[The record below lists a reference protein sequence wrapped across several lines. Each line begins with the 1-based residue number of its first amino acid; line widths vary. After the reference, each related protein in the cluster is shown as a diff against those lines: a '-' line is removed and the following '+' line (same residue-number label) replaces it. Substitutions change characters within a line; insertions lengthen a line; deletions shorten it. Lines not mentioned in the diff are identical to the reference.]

1 MSAPDPRILNLVTPP
16 PSGEAPIPFERLVAA
31 ARAALPAD
39 MPTDPSKIL
48 VGLDLDGTVL
58 LPTGV
63 SDRVRAEL
71 AAAAAAGLRTVIATG
86 RSIESTVPV
95 LDQLGS
101 ARGLAVC
108 SNGAVRARF
117 APDAPR
123 GVVESDVDLFDPG
136 ELIDLV
142 AEGMPGAIFGLEI
155 PELLLVSA
163 PFPPGELIEEHE
175 VVPLERMRTA
185 KAIKV
190 VVRAPGVD
198 RAEFAETLD
207 RLGVYERWECSV
219 GWTSWA
225 DILPLGVTKA
235 TGLQV
240 LADRLGVPASGTV
253 AIGDGTNDVP
263 MIRWANFGVVMG
275 GASADIK
282 AEGDHVTGA
291 VENDGAAAVIRALL
305 EHCGVA
311 EQ

>member
-16 PSGEAPIPFERLVAA
+16 PSGEAPIPFERLVAE

-39 MPTDPSKIL
+39 MPKDPARIL

-71 AAAAAAGLRTVIATG
+71 AAAASAGLRTVIATG

-117 APDAPR
+117 DPDAPG
-123 GVVESDVDLFDPG
+123 GVAEADLEVFDPS

-142 AEGMPGAIFGLEI
+142 SAGMPGAIFGLEI
-155 PELLLVSA
+155 PEMLLVSA
-163 PFPPGELIEEHE
+163 PFPPGELIEEHRI
-175 VVPLERMRTA
+175 VPLEEMRAA

-190 VVRAPGVD
+190 VVRAPGME
-198 RAEFAETLD
+198 RADFAATLEG
-207 RLGVYERWECSV
+207 LGVYERWECSV

-225 DILPLGVTKA
+225 DVLPLGVTKA
-235 TGLQV
+235 TGLEI
-240 LADRLGVPASGTV
+240 LAERLGVPHSGTV

-263 MIRWANFGVVMG
+263 MIRWANLGVVMG
-275 GASADIK
+275 GASARIK

-291 VENDGAAAVIRALL
+291 VENDGVAAVLRALL
-305 EHCGVA
+305 DHCGVA
-311 EQ
+311 RA